1 MGLPRS
7 PHRGPEAEPQGWV
20 GAGPLSQTP
29 LGTEAGG
36 SPCPGL
42 SLVMGPE
49 GQQTDAPRTWDASP
63 VLLVPAVKV
72 WESLQGSY
80 KKELAGQPPST
91 LLRGKPASVHS
102 DGNKSPAPRPRPGG
116 PACPCPRPRP
126 TGHLWEGGQAPGR
139 FLGALTSGRTRTGP
153 RGQLWAGPWL
163 ARLPVSVHLPSG
175 GPAHTQTSPASTT
188 ETPTRLPV
196 WAGVGTR
203 RWLPSRGMWVLSGT
217 VSFGLRGV
225 CQGLQPQGGGV
236 ALSRGTVSVGEVR
249 RCKLLPRQLP
259 VAHQGRWAEVSPP
272 QLVSRPTR
280 RPGSGH
286 RAGPGPWLGI
296 RSF

>member
-72 WESLQGSY
+72 RESLQGSY

-175 GPAHTQTSPASTT
+175 G
-188 ETPTRLPV
+188 
-196 WAGVGTR
+196 AGSHSDQPCQHHGNPY
-203 RWLPSRGMWVLSGT
+203 LPSSLGWSGDAT
-217 VSFGLRGV
+217 L
-225 CQGLQPQGGGV
+225 
-236 ALSRGTVSVGEVR
+236 A
-249 RCKLLPRQLP
+249 
-259 VAHQGRWAEVSPP
+259 A
-272 QLVSRPTR
+272 VSRDVGPLRDSQLRTQGCVPRPAAPGR
-280 RPGSGH
+280 RGGPEQGH
-286 RAGPGPWLGI
+286 RECG
-296 RSF
+296 